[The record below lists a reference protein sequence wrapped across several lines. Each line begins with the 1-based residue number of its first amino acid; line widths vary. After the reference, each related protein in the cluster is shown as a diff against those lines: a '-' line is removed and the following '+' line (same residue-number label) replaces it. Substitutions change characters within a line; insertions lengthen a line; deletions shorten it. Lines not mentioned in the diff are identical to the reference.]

1 MSTLLKDLYSPEFY
15 DQLSLAL
22 KKTLALFDK
31 KKFIK
36 SIYAETF
43 ENLELK
49 GRMAHTAHVLHQ
61 FLPTDFNKAAPLL
74 VELIDQIKAS
84 GMKQVGLEC
93 MFIPEYIYLYGID
106 HYKSSVAAM
115 EQITQFTSCEFA
127 IRPFILKYE
136 DKMIPQMLKWS
147 KHKNHHVRRLST
159 EGCRPRLPWAM
170 ALPSLKKDPTPIL
183 PILENLKADTSEYVR
198 RSVAN
203 NLNDISKDNPDI
215 VLKIAKQWK
224 GLSTETDAII
234 KHGFRTMLKSGH
246 PKVLAYYQLNNDHFK
261 LNGFAITTPKVK
273 IGDYLSFECSIQNT
287 SNKAQ
292 IARIEYAVYYLKKNG
307 LYTKK
312 VFKISERNLKAKET
326 VFIQRKQS
334 FKLIT
339 TRVFYP
345 GKHQLSFIIN
355 GKEDELLDFS
365 LLK

>member
-15 DQLSLAL
+15 DQFSVAV
-22 KKTLALFDK
+22 KNTIVSFDK

-36 SIYAETF
+36 SIFTPAF
-43 ENLELK
+43 ESFELK
-49 GRMAHTAHVLHQ
+49 ARMAHTAHVLHQ
-61 FLPTDFNKAAPLL
+61 FLPTDFDKAAPLL
-74 VELIDQIKAS
+74 IELTDQIKAS

-106 HYKSSVAAM
+106 HYKSSVVAM
-115 EQITQFTSCEFA
+115 EHITQFTSCEFA

-224 GLSTETDAII
+224 GLSIETDAII
-234 KHGFRTMLKSGH
+234 KHGFRTLLKSGH

-261 LNGFAITTPKVK
+261 LDRFTISTPKVR
-273 IGDYLSFECSIQNT
+273 IGDYLSFECSILNT
-287 SNKAQ
+287 SNKSQ
-292 IARIEYAVYYLKKNG
+292 IARLEYAIYYLKKNG
-307 LYTKK
+307 LRAKK
-312 VFKISERNLKAKET
+312 VFKISERNMQANET
-326 VFIQRKQS
+326 VHIKRKQS

-345 GKHQLSFIIN
+345 GKHQLSFIVN
-355 GKEDELLDFS
+355 GKEGALLDFN

>member
-22 KKTLALFDK
+22 KKTLVSFDK
-31 KKFIK
+31 KKFTK
-36 SIYAETF
+36 SIFTEAF

-61 FLPTDFNKAAPLL
+61 FLPADFTKAAPLL
-74 VELIDQIKAS
+74 VELIHQIKAS

-106 HYKSSVAAM
+106 QYKSSVTAM
-115 EQITQFTSCEFA
+115 EHVTQFTSCEFA
-127 IRPFILKYE
+127 IRPFIVKYE
-136 DKMIPQMLKWS
+136 DKMIPQLLRWS
-147 KHKNHHVRRLST
+147 KHQNLHVRRLSS

-183 PILENLKADTSEYVR
+183 PILENLKQDSSDYVR

-215 VLKIAKQWK
+215 VLQIAKQWK
-224 GLSTETDAII
+224 GLGAETDAII
-234 KHGFRTMLKSGH
+234 KHGCRTLLKSGH
-246 PKVLAYYQLNNDHFK
+246 PKVLAYYQLNNDYFK
-261 LNGFAITTPKVK
+261 ITDFSISTPKVRL
-273 IGDYLSFECSIQNT
+273 GEYLYFECSIQNT

-292 IARIEYAVYYLKKNG
+292 IARVEYAVYYLKKTG
-307 LYTKK
+307 ILAKK
-312 VFKISERNLKAKET
+312 VFKISERKLQAKET
-326 VFIQRKQS
+326 VFIQRRQS

-345 GKHQLSFIIN
+345 GKHQLSIIIN
-355 GKEDELLDFS
+355 GKEGSLLDFS